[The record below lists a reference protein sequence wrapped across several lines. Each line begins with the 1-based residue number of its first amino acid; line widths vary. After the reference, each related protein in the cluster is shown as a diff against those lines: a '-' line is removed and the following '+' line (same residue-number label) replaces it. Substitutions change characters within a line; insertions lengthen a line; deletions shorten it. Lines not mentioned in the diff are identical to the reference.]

1 MVLLPGG
8 AGQAQARGFASW
20 LSPGG
25 GARYAQRMLR
35 YYPRSFPRLLLT
47 GFALVALPL
56 IFALINNAVSVDQL
70 ANRSQN
76 AVYLAVQATQNGR
89 RLAQQLNA
97 LERTARQMV
106 ILGDQSLLDNYAA
119 NRRQFEQ
126 VAAEF
131 ANLPLDAEQKRALDD
146 IVRGE
151 AVIFAALSGAAPQD
165 LPLKEAVEG
174 FVVLSERAQ
183 AIVSRSNTQIDS
195 EAEAMRA
202 TADRAQRITFWQLLA
217 LIPVVAFLVI
227 GFSILI
233 TRPMRQIDAAIRR
246 LGANQ
251 LRVPVAVH
259 GPRDLE
265 QLGERLEWM
274 RRELLDVEQQKN
286 RFLRQVS
293 HELKT
298 PLTALR
304 EGAELLSEEAVG
316 KLTPEQREIV
326 EILRHNSVELQ
337 KLIEDLLS
345 FGASQFRKVTVDL
358 GPVDIRE
365 VIERVTENH
374 RLALRSRG
382 LTLEVAAADLMI
394 PGDSEKLRVVLDNL
408 LSNAVKF
415 SPAGGAIRIA
425 ARLDGDTIELDVV
438 DEGPG
443 IPPDERARI
452 FDPFYQGSH
461 AGAGPVRGTGIG
473 LSVVKEYVF
482 AHGGSVDVVD
492 SGRGAHLRI
501 RLPFTRTEAVPA

>member
-1 MVLLPGG
+1 MLPPGG
-8 AGQAQARGFASW
+8 ARKEQAQVFESW

-25 GARYAQRMLR
+25 GARYAQRMQR
-35 YYPRSFPRLLLT
+35 YYPRSFPRLLLI
-47 GFALVALPL
+47 GFSLVALPL
-56 IFALINNAVSVDQL
+56 IFALINNAVSVDRL

-76 AVYLAVQATQNGR
+76 AVYQAVQATQNGR
-89 RLAQQLNA
+89 RLAQQLNS
-97 LERTARQMV
+97 LERTGRQ
-106 ILGDQSLLDNYAA
+106 ILILKDHSLLDNYAA

-126 VAAEF
+126 VAADF
-131 ANLPLDAEQKRALDD
+131 ANLPLDAEQKGALDD

-151 AVIFAALSGAAPQD
+151 AAIFSALSGAEPKD
-165 LPLKEAVEG
+165 PPLTAVVER
-174 FVVLSERAQ
+174 FVELSERAQ
-183 AIVSRSNTQIDS
+183 TIISRSNAQIDR
-195 EAEAMRA
+195 EAEEMRA

-217 LIPVVAFLVI
+217 LVPVVAFLVI

-246 LGANQ
+246 LGASQ
-251 LRVPVAVH
+251 LRVPVTVN

-316 KLTPEQREIV
+316 KLTPEQREIA

-358 GPVDIRE
+358 GPVEIRE
-365 VIERVTENH
+365 LIERVAENH
-374 RLALRSRG
+374 RLALRARD
-382 LTLEVAAADLMI
+382 LRLEVAAADVMI
-394 PGDSEKLRVVLDNL
+394 PADSEKLRVVLDNL

-415 SPAGGAIRIA
+415 SPAGGTIRIA
-425 ARLDGDTIELDVV
+425 ARLDGDKLELDVV

-443 IPPDERARI
+443 IPSDERARI
-452 FDPFYQGSH
+452 FDPFFQGSQ

-482 AHGGSVDVVD
+482 AHGGSVEVVD
-492 SGRGAHLRI
+492 GGRGAHLRI
-501 RLPFTRTEAVPA
+501 VLPIFRAEVVAA

>member
-1 MVLLPGG
+1 VLLPGG

-56 IFALINNAVSVDQL
+56 IFVLINNAVSVDQL

-374 RLALRSRG
+374 RLALRARG

-501 RLPFTRTEAVPA
+501 RLPITRTEAVPA

>member
-183 AIVSRSNTQIDS
+183 AIVASSNTQIDS

-374 RLALRSRG
+374 RLALRARG

>member
-1 MVLLPGG
+1 MLLPGG

-374 RLALRSRG
+374 RLALRARG
-382 LTLEVAAADLMI
+382 LTLEVAAADVMI

-425 ARLDGDTIELDVV
+425 TRLDGDTIELDVV

>member
-1 MVLLPGG
+1 MPL
-8 AGQAQARGFASW
+8 
-20 LSPGG
+20 
-25 GARYAQRMLR
+25 
-35 YYPRSFPRLLLT
+35 YYPRSFPRLLAV
-47 GFALVALPL
+47 GFTLVALPL
-56 IFALINNAVSVDQL
+56 VFALVNSAVSVDRL

-76 AVYLAVQATQNGR
+76 AVYQAVQATQSGR
-89 RLAQQLNA
+89 RLAQQLTA
-97 LERTARQMV
+97 LERTARQIV
-106 ILGDQSLLDNYAA
+106 ILDDRSLLDAYAA

-126 VAAEF
+126 AVAEF
-131 ANLPLDAEQKRALDD
+131 AVLPLDAERKNVLDE

-151 AVIFAALSGAAPQD
+151 AAVFGALSGPG
-165 LPLKEAVEG
+165 PKSREAEVAVSSFAG
-174 FVVLSERAQ
+174 LSERAQ
-183 AIVSRSNTQIDS
+183 ALVAHSNALIDR
-195 EAEAMRA
+195 EVEAMRD
-202 TADRAQRITFWQLLA
+202 TADRAQRITLWQLLA
-217 LIPVVAFLVI
+217 VAPVVVFLVI

-233 TRPMRQIDAAIRR
+233 TRPIRQIDAAIRQ
-246 LGANQ
+246 LGGGQ
-251 LRVPVAVH
+251 FRVPVAVS
-259 GPRDLE
+259 GPQDLE

-316 KLTPEQREIV
+316 KLTPEQREIA

-365 VIERVTENH
+365 VIRRVAEDQ
-374 RLALRSRG
+374 RLAIRARG
-382 LTLEVAAADLMI
+382 LTLDIAAEDVMI
-394 PGDSEKLRVVLDNL
+394 PADSEKLRVVIDNL

-415 SPAGGAIRIA
+415 SPQGGSIGLS
-425 ARLDGDTIELDVV
+425 ARYDGDALEIDVT
-438 DEGPG
+438 DQGPG
-443 IPPDERARI
+443 IPPAERTRI
-452 FDPFYQGSH
+452 FDPFYQGSQ

-482 AHGGSVDVVD
+482 AHGGGVEVVD
-492 SGRGAHLRI
+492 SRQGAHVRI
-501 RLPFTRTEAVPA
+501 RIPLIRAEAAAT

>member
-1 MVLLPGG
+1 MMSPPGG
-8 AGQAQARGFASW
+8 AGQAQGFASW

-25 GARYAQRMLR
+25 GARYAQRMQR

-47 GFALVALPL
+47 GFVLVALPL

-76 AVYLAVQATQNGR
+76 AVYQAVQATQNGR

-97 LERTARQMV
+97 LERTARQIV
-106 ILGDQSLLDNYAA
+106 ILDDRSLLDNYAVT
-119 NRRQFEQ
+119 RRQFEQ
-126 VAAEF
+126 VVAEF
-131 ANLPLDAEQKRALDD
+131 ANLPLDAEQKSALDD
-146 IVRGE
+146 IVGGE
-151 AVIFAALSGAAPQD
+151 GAIFAALSGAAPKGRQ
-165 LPLKEAVEG
+165 LTAAVER
-174 FVVLSERAQ
+174 FVDLSERAQ
-183 AIVSRSNTQIDS
+183 AIVSRSNAQIDR
-195 EAEAMRA
+195 EVEAMRA
-202 TADRAQRITFWQLLA
+202 TADQAQRITFWQLLA

-251 LRVPVAVH
+251 LRVPVTVI

-316 KLTPEQREIV
+316 KLTPEQREIA

-365 VIERVTENH
+365 VIERVAENH
-374 RLALRSRG
+374 RLALRARD
-382 LTLEVAAADLMI
+382 LTLDVATADVLI

-415 SPAGGAIRIA
+415 SPAGGAISIA
-425 ARLDGDTIELDVV
+425 ARLDGETLELDVV

-482 AHGGSVDVVD
+482 AHGGSVEVVD
-492 SGRGAHLRI
+492 SGHGAHLRV
-501 RLPFTRTEAVPA
+501 RLPFNRTQAVAA